1 MLLLQKPTLLLVDE
15 PAAGMTDTETM
26 RTADL
31 LKSLAGRHT
40 VGVVEHDMDF
50 VEALECRVSVL
61 HEGTVIAE
69 GSHAHVSGDSHI
81 ETWHQFTGDEG
92 RVTNDP
98 MEATY
103 IGFEMWVKAVE
114 KAGTTDVDSV
124 RPALYGTAVPNLTG
138 GTAVIGLDTLG
149 RFVQD

>member
-1 MLLLQKPTLLLVDE
+1 MCHPRRCGNLIGKLPSALRGGSGWGGGSLSHGQKQWLEIGMLLLQKPTLLLVDE

-40 VGVVEHDMDF
+40 VVVVEHDMDF

-69 GSHAHVSGDSHI
+69 GSHAHVSGDSHVI
-81 ETWHQFTGDEG
+81 E
-92 RVTNDP
+92 V
-98 MEATY
+98 Y
-103 IGFEMWVKAVE
+103 
-114 KAGTTDVDSV
+114 
-124 RPALYGTAVPNLTG
+124 
-138 GTAVIGLDTLG
+138 LG
-149 RFVQD
+149 R